1 MKQYMQKH
9 QTLEPMPDSITDAST
24 MPFDAAHHGSDGP
37 VRTSFNDTLLPV
49 EDLVITAAEKLTGYA
64 KKPLD
69 PWSGDHIGFF
79 RTLGSVVRTGLNKGK
94 RSYAA
99 RGYFEPNRARPNL
112 TVLCDATV
120 IKVVLE
126 GATAVGVAFVHGG
139 AAHEA
144 RVKREV
150 LVCAGSVQ
158 SPQILE
164 LSGIGDPAILKAVGV
179 EPKVALPDVG
189 AHFQD
194 HTTTLLAYTLKPG
207 HVSLDALKDP
217 ANFAAAVGVLGEKGE
232 GLLTCISSCQGFF
245 PYKKIVSAEELR
257 KTVESVRGT
266 KAESDFERRQLEL
279 VARQLE
285 SDTSANLQLVV
296 IPTSGDFEAGVADQS
311 VLYSKPVAPGTNTF
325 SLVVLMS
332 YPASRGSVHI
342 TSAGSSLLHTV
353 SMGS

>member
-9 QTLEPMPDSITDAST
+9 QTLEPMPESITDAST
-24 MPFDAAHHGSDGP
+24 MPFVAANHGADGP
-37 VRTSFNDTLLPV
+37 VRTSFNDTMLPV
-49 EDLVITAAEKLTGYA
+49 EDLVIEAAEKLTGFE

-69 PWSGDHIGFF
+69 PWSGDHLGFF
-79 RTLGSVVRTGLNKGK
+79 RTLGSVVRSGPNKGK

-112 TVLCDATV
+112 TVLCDAAVTKV
-120 IKVVLE
+120 ILE
-126 GATAVGVAFVHGG
+126 GARAVGVAFTHGG

-150 LVCAGSVQ
+150 LVCAGSIQ

-164 LSGIGDPAILKAVGV
+164 LSGIGDPAVLRAAGV
-179 EPKVALPDVG
+179 EPKIDLPDVG

-207 HVSLDALKDP
+207 HASLDALKDP
-217 ANFAAAVGVLGEKGE
+217 AALAAAVGVMQTTAGGP
-232 GLLTCISSCQGFF
+232 LTCISSCQGFF
-245 PYKKIVSAEELR
+245 PFKKIVSAEVLK
-257 KTVESVRGT
+257 KTVDSVRGT
-266 KAESDFERRQLEL
+266 AAKSDFERRQLEL

-285 SDTSANLQLVV
+285 SDSSANLQLVV
-296 IPTSGDFEAGVADQS
+296 IPTSGDFERGVADQS
-311 VLYSKPVAPGTNTF
+311 VLYNKKLPPGTNTF

-332 YPASRGSVHI
+332 YPASRGTVHI
-342 TSAGSSLLHTV
+342 RTAGPSSLLAR
-353 SMGS
+353 